1 MNTIEIVQHA
11 EKCAK
16 SRGTLDDNPFT
27 WLTETAKFMQWKEAY
42 CAAKRAKK

>member
-16 SRGTLDDNPFT
+16 NGGGLKDNPFT
-27 WLTETAKFMQWKEAY
+27 WLTETAKFVQWKEAY
-42 CAAKRAKK
+42 CKAKRSK